1 MRPVNFSNMGFA
13 LPAGIGAKLSQP
25 DRDVVVLAGD
35 GSLGMTLTELE
46 TAVRH
51 KVALP
56 IIVMNDMGY
65 GNIRQEQLHKYGP
78 RYNGVDLG
86 DIEFSK
92 VCIAMGGQGVRVKN
106 LVELQEALK
115 HARKSL
121 GPYVIDVL
129 TDPDISVWDN
139 HF

>member
-1 MRPVNFSNMGFA
+1 
-13 LPAGIGAKLSQP
+13 
-25 DRDVVVLAGD
+25 
-35 GSLGMTLTELE
+35 
-46 TAVRH
+46 
-51 KVALP
+51 
-56 IIVMNDMGY
+56 
-65 GNIRQEQLHKYGP
+65 
-78 RYNGVDLG
+78 
-86 DIEFSK
+86 
-92 VCIAMGGQGVRVKN
+92 MGGQGVRVKS

>member
-1 MRPVNFSNMGFA
+1 
-13 LPAGIGAKLSQP
+13 
-25 DRDVVVLAGD
+25 
-35 GSLGMTLTELE
+35 MTLTALE